1 MGCSQTA
8 SLHGP
13 FSRNCF
19 RNYSL
24 VGMQHVLHMMRRLQS
39 IVALVKHTCIPLQ
52 VPGLYTSQYSDAA
65 LSYPS
70 TSYLDDMAYAAS
82 WMYYAT
88 KVSLLWPVH
97 AGCTMQFWIL
107 ICTM

>member
-1 MGCSQTA
+1 MGCCQTGILAGCLLSQYTC
-8 SLHGP
+8 SK
-13 FSRNCF
+13 NDD
-19 RNYSL
+19 L
-24 VGMQHVLHMMRRLQS
+24 VGMQRVLHMLYRLPG
-39 IVALVKHTCIPLQ
+39 IVALLKHICAPLQ

-88 KVSLLWPVH
+88 KVILLWPVH
-97 AGCTMQFWIL
+97 AR
-107 ICTM
+107 

>member
-1 MGCSQTA
+1 MVPSHYT
-8 SLHGP
+8 
-13 FSRNCF
+13 CF
-19 RNYSL
+19 KNDSL
-24 VGMQHVLHMMRRLQS
+24 VSMQHVLHMVYRLPG
-39 IVALVKHTCIPLQ
+39 IVALMNHTCVPLQ

-88 KVSLLWPVH
+88 KVSVLWPVH
-97 AGCTMQFWIL
+97 A
-107 ICTM
+107 